1 MKIISF
7 FRSCIVMVIGLTF
20 TGCSE
25 FLSANNNESG
35 EEIGL
40 PGRVNVMNENLANA
54 KSRTGSDLLA
64 PAIHTSTVS
73 GSDKPVYFRYTTTP
87 GILSRQESNVATR
100 GSLVTTDNFYN
111 SYHCCPVKITNY
123 SLKVL
128 KYS

>member
-1 MKIISF
+1 MRYLKSDGMKKYSF
-7 FRSCIVMVIGLTF
+7 LRYCIVMVIVFTL

-25 FLSANNNESG
+25 FLSATNNESG

-73 GSDKPVYFRYTTTP
+73 GSDKPVYFRYTTST
-87 GILSRQESNVATR
+87 GVFSRQESNAATR

-111 SYHCCPVKITNY
+111 SY
-123 SLKVL
+123 SLYTYL
-128 KYS
+128 YQN